1 MEAGEDVGL
10 RLPGTLW
17 RGPATRR
24 THDGKVPPVHEH
36 PRDLVGYG
44 AEPPHAA
51 WPGGARVAVSLVL
64 NYEEGGERNVLD
76 GDATSE
82 AYLHELVGAP
92 PVSGGRDLNVESM
105 FAYGSRAGFW
115 RVHRTLA
122 AHGAPLTVHAVA
134 QALARN
140 PDAAR
145 AMAAA
150 GWEVASHGWRWIDY
164 RDVPEEVERADVARS
179 VSTIERLVG
188 RRPVGWYTG
197 RTSPRTRHLVAED
210 GGFLYDSDD
219 YSDDLPFYV
228 EAGGRPHLVLP
239 YSLDANDFKFL
250 LVHGFTTADDMLSY
264 LVDTFDTLRAEGA
277 DRPRMMSVGLHCRII
292 GRPGRIRVLDGF
304 LRHVAQRG
312 GAWVTTRERI
322 ARHWLTT
329 HPPPH

>member
-1 MEAGEDVGL
+1 M
-10 RLPGTLW
+10 
-17 RGPATRR
+17 
-24 THDGKVPPVHEH
+24 HEH